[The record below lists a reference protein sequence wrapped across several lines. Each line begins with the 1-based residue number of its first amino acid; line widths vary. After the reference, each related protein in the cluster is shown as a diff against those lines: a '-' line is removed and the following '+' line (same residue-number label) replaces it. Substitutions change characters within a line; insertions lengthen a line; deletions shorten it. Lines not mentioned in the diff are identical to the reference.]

1 MKNVF
6 GIVIYCLS
14 LSLIGFGCWMIYP
27 PLGFLVVGGLIW
39 IDVQLSSIMDAMA
52 REWVKKNVS

>member
-14 LSLIGFGCWMIYP
+14 LALVGLGCWMIYP
-27 PLGFLVVGGLIW
+27 PLGFLVVGALIW
-39 IDVQLSSIMDAMA
+39 IDVQCSSFIDTMA
-52 REWVKKNVS
+52 RELVKRNVP